1 MEYHYQ
7 LAIMTSPA
15 YKELHKKYKEMKDQ
29 NRKEKDMKMK
39 VSRLLFF
46 RFCMRKKRS

>member
-15 YKELHKKYKEMKDQ
+15 YKELHNQYKGLKEQ
-29 NRKEKDMKMK
+29 NRREKEERLK
-39 VSRLLFF
+39 VCVSIIEVLKEREE
-46 RFCMRKKRS
+46 